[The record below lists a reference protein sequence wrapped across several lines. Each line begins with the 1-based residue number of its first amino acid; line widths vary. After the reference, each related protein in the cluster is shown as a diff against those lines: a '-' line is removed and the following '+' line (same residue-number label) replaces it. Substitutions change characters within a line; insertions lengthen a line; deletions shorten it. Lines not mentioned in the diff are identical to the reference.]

1 MVSIFRNIALLEG
14 LSYIIL
20 LFIGVPL
27 KYLLNNDW
35 VVKLLGMPHG
45 ILFIAY
51 IIFSLILYKKMK
63 WSNLDLIII
72 LSASLIPFGTFYID
86 RKYLKY
92 LKK

>member
-1 MVSIFRNIALLEG
+1 MISLFRKVALLEG

-27 KYLLNNDW
+27 KYLFNNVW
-35 VVKLLGMPHG
+35 LVKILGMPHG

-63 WSNLDLIII
+63 WSNLDFIII

-86 RKYLKY
+86 RKYLKN
-92 LKK
+92 LKR